1 MKTGAWLR
9 GGRGKIAGMVAQKS
23 SDGKGTVLRELV
35 TPSNPQTVDQ
45 MATRLAFGTVTQAAA
60 LMLPIIGQTFI
71 STADEKMNRRR
82 FVALNVPI
90 LKAVALSQQS
100 GGNDVGSFR
109 SKSSKS
115 LIPNAYRVSEGSLAL
130 PAAVT
135 PSIDMDMIITSNFN
149 ERPFQ
154 LVAGEVYNPADIL
167 ASIIGFNKN
176 YQLTFIGIYTAN
188 GEDGVETLNVST
200 GDFVR
205 QSVFAGYRV
214 NLDKNAETFTFN
226 EQMTS
231 QQLITALLKGFN
243 TEKTTAEFIS
253 SFSSRLTLS
262 SDFKISAENTLTA
275 VLDTLVSAEDYTLAA
290 AASIVSRLADG
301 KWDYSNSTMI
311 CLPMDGE
318 MIVSNDQYSG
328 MKFNNALVEYLGPE
342 AASKLFTR
350 KGGLINDF

>member
-90 LKAVALSQQS
+90 LKAAALSQQS
-100 GGNDVGSFR
+100 GGNARGSFR
-109 SKSSKS
+109 SKASKS
-115 LIPNAYRVSEGSLAL
+115 LIPNAYRVSEGTLAL

-135 PSIDMDMIITSNFN
+135 PYIDDNNIITDDVS

-154 LVAGEVYNPADIL
+154 LVNGKVYNPANIL
-167 ASIIGFNKN
+167 ASIIGFGKE
-176 YQLTFIGIYTAN
+176 YQLTFIGCYTAN
-188 GEDGVETLNVST
+188 GADGIETLNETT

-205 QSVFAGYRV
+205 KSLFAGYRV
-214 NLDKNAETFTFN
+214 NLVPNAEPFTFN
-226 EQMTS
+226 EQMS
-231 QQLITALLKGFN
+231 EQEVITALLKGFD

-253 SFSSRLTLS
+253 SFVSRLNLS
-262 SDFKISAENTLTA
+262 GDFKITVNLRLPGVFDPIISSDE
-275 VLDTLVSAEDYTLAA
+275 YTLAA
-290 AASIVSRLADG
+290 AASIVSRLVNG
-301 KWDYSNSTMI
+301 KWDYSNSTMV

-318 MIVSNDQYSG
+318 MLVSNDKYAG

>member
-23 SDGKGTVLRELV
+23 SDGKGTILRELV

-100 GGNDVGSFR
+100 GGNARGSFR
-109 SKSSKS
+109 SKGSKS
-115 LIPNAYRVSEGSLAL
+115 LIPNAYRVSEGTLAL

-135 PSIDMDMIITSNFN
+135 PYIDDDNIIVDNVSD
-149 ERPFQ
+149 RPFQ
-154 LVAGEVYNPADIL
+154 LVNGEVYNPADIL
-167 ASIIGFNKN
+167 ASIIGFGKN
-176 YQLTFIGIYTAN
+176 YQLTFIGCYTAN
-188 GEDGVETLNVST
+188 GEDGVETLNETT

-214 NLDKNAETFTFN
+214 NLDPNAEPFTFN
-226 EQMTS
+226 QQMTT
-231 QQLITALLKGFN
+231 QEVITALLKGFD

-253 SFSSRLTLS
+253 VFSSSIELSGDYKVTAQLRLNDVLTPQFS
-262 SDFKISAENTLTA
+262 SD
-275 VLDTLVSAEDYTLAA
+275 DYTLAA
-290 AASIVSRLADG
+290 AASIVSRLVNG
-301 KWDYSNSTMI
+301 KWDYSNSTMV

-318 MIVSNDQYSG
+318 MLVSNDKYDG

-350 KGGLINDF
+350 KGGLVNDF